1 MNTVKKSRI
10 VTRAILKMLT
20 GVNLPRRVIESAYA
34 LMSRVSSGL
43 LDGAAE
49 FLRSN
54 LFRCSG
60 ALAAVVSL
68 TADLVA

>member
-1 MNTVKKSRI
+1 MNTKPRLVI
-10 VTRAILKMLT
+10 RAMLKLL
-20 GVNLPRRVIESAYA
+20 GAVNLPNRVMEQAYA
-34 LMSRVSSGL
+34 LMVAASRGL

-49 FLRSN
+49 FLRNN